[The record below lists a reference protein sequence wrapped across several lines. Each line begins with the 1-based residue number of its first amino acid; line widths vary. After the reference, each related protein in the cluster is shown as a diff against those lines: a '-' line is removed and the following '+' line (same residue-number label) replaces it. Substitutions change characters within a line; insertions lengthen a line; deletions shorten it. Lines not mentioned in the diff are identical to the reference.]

1 LAAFPVPEKFNE
13 AVSARYSPNRLAE
26 NRATHTPATPAISDC
41 FVLVIA
47 KAIFGFTQFVS
58 LILTGPWALAA
69 FAGKQLHLPRLL
81 LQYPQ
86 KITGECDL
94 VDTSV
99 PGCRPLGGRERD
111 SSSATGPVHA
121 RNYIVERIAPFAHL
135 FELRL
140 KAGNLGI
147 GWQKL
152 YLDRQVE
159 RHRGCLFLGTNDT
172 GTSHQRF
179 FSA

>member
-1 LAAFPVPEKFNE
+1 MQLGAP
-13 AVSARYSPNRLAE
+13 
-26 NRATHTPATPAISDC
+26 
-41 FVLVIA
+41 LVFYRT
-47 KAIFGFTQFVS
+47 KYTEPWFTQFVS
-58 LILTGPWALAA
+58 LPCALAA
-69 FAGKQLHLPRLL
+69 AFSGKHLHLPRLL
-81 LQYPQ
+81 LQFPQ

-99 PGCRPLGGRERD
+99 PGRRPLGGRERD
-111 SSSATGPVHA
+111 SRSATGPLHA

-135 FELRL
+135 IELRL
-140 KAGNLGI
+140 KAGNVGI
-147 GWQKL
+147 GRQKL

-179 FSA
+179 FFGLRADEAPGFFGREPLRFLQTVARVRCGENVGRAA